1 MNEWS
6 VRSAG
11 ADEWSP
17 RAVLEWVRWIGWR
30 RVLGGVVVI
39 ALAAF
44 VGWWLLRPAPPAP
57 DAVLPTLP
65 VDAAT
70 APSSSAPTSSLV
82 HVTGAVVSPGV
93 VEVDASARVRDAIDA
108 AGGALGRADLE
119 SINLAARVDD
129 GAQIHVPA
137 IGEITTPRLVSPVG
151 DPSAPSLPID
161 LNVADETALDSL
173 PGIGPA
179 TAAAI
184 VERRN
189 QVGRFVTVDD
199 LLDVPGI
206 GPAKVEVLR
215 DLVRV

>member
-6 VRSAG
+6 VGRTG
-11 ADEWSP
+11 EDEWSP
-17 RAVLEWVRWIGWR
+17 RALLEWARWIGWR
-30 RVLGGVVVI
+30 RLFGGVAVI
-39 ALAAF
+39 AVAAIA
-44 VGWWLLRPAPPAP
+44 GWWLLRPAPPAP

-65 VDAAT
+65 VEAAT
-70 APSSSAPTSSLV
+70 APALTTPKSFLV

-93 VEVDASARVRDAIDA
+93 VEVDASARVRDVIDA
-108 AGGALGRADLE
+108 AGGALGRADLDA
-119 SINLAARVDD
+119 INLAARVDD

-137 IGEITTPRLVSPVG
+137 VGEIVTLGVA
-151 DPSAPSLPID
+151 APAGGPKAPID
-161 LNVADETALDSL
+161 LNTADEAALDSL
-173 PGIGPA
+173 PGVGPS

-184 VERRN
+184 VERRR

-206 GPAKVEVLR
+206 GPAKVEALR